1 VAIRITGGTVQATL
15 AEGEAM
21 EMRIGA
27 ATGKLT
33 AGATLQV
40 SV

>member
-1 VAIRITGGTVQATL
+1 MAIRITGRTVEATL
-15 AEGEAM
+15 VAGEPM

-27 ATGKLT
+27 ATQKLT

-40 SV
+40 LV

>member
-1 VAIRITGGTVQATL
+1 MAIHIAGRTVEATL
-15 AEGEAM
+15 LEGEPM

-33 AGATLQV
+33 AGFTQQV
-40 SV
+40 SL